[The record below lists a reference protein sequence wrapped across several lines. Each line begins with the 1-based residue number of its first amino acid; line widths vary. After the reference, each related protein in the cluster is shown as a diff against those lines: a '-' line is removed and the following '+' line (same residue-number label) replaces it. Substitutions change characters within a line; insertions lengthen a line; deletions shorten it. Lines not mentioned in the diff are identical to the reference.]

1 MHAEIADFLVD
12 LLQNSVEAK
21 AAKVILNYTEYVG
34 DRIEVEIIDNGC
46 GMTPEV
52 LKKVQDPFFTDGTKH
67 VKRKVGLG
75 IPFLMHAV
83 SLSGGDFHL
92 ESEPGKGTK
101 FSFSFDLKNIDT
113 PPQGDLSAAVLQTMM
128 FDGDFEFEFNRKQVI
143 GGKENGYTVL
153 RTELIDALGGDLTD
167 ASAIKLAKDFLR
179 SQEED
184 LI

>member
-12 LLQNSVEAK
+12 CLQNSVEAK
-21 AAKVILNYTEYVG
+21 ASKVILNYTEYVG

-46 GMTPEV
+46 GMSPET
-52 LKKVQDPFFTDGTKH
+52 LKKATDPFFTDGTKH

-75 IPFLMHAV
+75 IPFLMQAV
-83 SLSGGDFHL
+83 SLSGGKFNVD
-92 ESEPGKGTK
+92 SKVGKGTK

-113 PPQGDLSAAVLQTMM
+113 PPQGNLSAAVLQTMM
-128 FDGDFEFEFNRKQVI
+128 FDGDFEFEFNRKRI
-143 GGKENGYTVL
+143 RDGKESGYTVL
-153 RTELIDALGGDLTD
+153 RTELIDALGGDLSD
-167 ASAIKLAKDFLR
+167 ASSIKLAKDFLR